1 MLYCEKCHRFAEG
14 DTCPGCKRSRFLRAP
29 REDDPVLL
37 CVLRT
42 TYADMVEPLLAE
54 EKVPFS
60 RLALGNSALLGGNT
74 FLENYA
80 FYVPCDAYPP
90 PRGSDRLR
98 NAADAVKIFVP
109 RLKSPPACAM
119 IVRRKGRGAAML
131 TIGICGASGS
141 GKSTLADELARRL
154 EEPCVLLKQDSY
166 YKDHP
171 DMDFAQRERIN
182 YDEPEAFEHEA
193 LRADLEALRA
203 GKPITRKGYDYK
215 LHRRCDSDD
224 LIYPSDVVLL
234 EGIHVF
240 YDPAV
245 RDLLDFKIFIQVDPD
260 ICLLRRV
267 QRDIVERARHV
278 DSVARQYLETV
289 KPMFERYIRNYV
301 EYADLIVARGGKN
314 ARIVDILAF
323 YINSG
328 MVKPET

>member
-1 MLYCEKCHRFAEG
+1 MMEKGLVMLRLKNVSKFYYSNGMIASG
-14 DTCPGCKRSRFLRAP
+14 
-29 REDDPVLL
+29 
-37 CVLRT
+37 
-42 TYADMVEPLLAE
+42 
-54 EKVPFS
+54 FS
-60 RLALGNSALLGGNT
+60 RVN
-74 FLENYA
+74 LEL
-80 FYVPCDAYPP
+80 DM
-90 PRGSDRLR
+90 GE
-98 NAADAVKIFVP
+98 FVV
-109 RLKSPPACAM
+109 
-119 IVRRKGRGAAML
+119 ITGE
-131 TIGICGASGS
+131 SGS

-154 EEPCVLLKQDSY
+154 DEPCVLLKQDSY

-182 YDEPEAFEHEA
+182 YDEPQAFEHGE

-328 MVKPET
+328 MVQPEA